1 MFVWRI
7 PVKGEIHHHSTI
19 VHIRCKDRPIVIRRT
34 IVTGL
39 AAAAIA
45 FAILGWIG
53 YWVPIYREV
62 KINDRFHAYFYTH
75 EGLARFYWLR
85 ADADFYIDSTDN
97 YVSIVLHRADE
108 NAIIQRV
115 RHASPNAIQPMAL
128 VASRWPS
135 RRRENE
141 VSATTAPTMVIRLFG
156 ARTWIWLPLAI
167 LAAYPTYVIVRDQR
181 HRRLVAR
188 RGRRGLCVN
197 CGYDLTGLTEPRCP
211 ACGETIVMSETPAD
225 SSADF
230 QGHVLRSAITRFKE
244 QKTLAD
250 RAVGQL
256 SFEKIKQSLDP
267 ETNSVAVIMKH
278 MAGNMR
284 SRWTDFL
291 TSDGEKPWRARDGEF
306 IDEFATRDELSAFW
320 ETGWECLFATLSN
333 LTADDLAKTVHIRG
347 EPLSAI
353 DAILRQIDHYGYHV
367 GQIVM
372 IARILAK
379 DHWKTLTI
387 PRGQSEEFNRR
398 SWKK

>member
-1 MFVWRI
+1 M
-7 PVKGEIHHHSTI
+7 
-19 VHIRCKDRPIVIRRT
+19 IRRT

-45 FAILGWIG
+45 FAILGWVG
-53 YWVPIYREV
+53 YWVPIYREF

-85 ADADFYIDSTDN
+85 ADTDFYIDSPDN
-97 YVSIVLHRADE
+97 YVSIVIRRADE
-108 NAIIQRV
+108 NTIIQSV

-128 VASRWPS
+128 VASRWTLP
-135 RRRENE
+135 RRTAESS
-141 VSATTAPTMVIRLFG
+141 VATVPTTVTRLFG

-167 LAAYPTYVIVRDQR
+167 LAAYPTYAIVRDQW
-181 HRRLVAR
+181 HRRRLAGR
-188 RGRRGLCVN
+188 RRRGLCVN
-197 CGYDLTGLTEPRCP
+197 CGYDLTGLTKPRCP
-211 ACGETIVMSETPAD
+211 ECGDSVVMSENPSE
-225 SSADF
+225 SSADS
-230 QGHVLRSAITRFKE
+230 QGQVLQCAIARFKE
-244 QKTLAD
+244 QKALAE
-250 RAVGQL
+250 RAVEQL
-256 SFEKIKQSLDP
+256 AFEQIKESLDP

-306 IDEFATRDELSAFW
+306 IDEFATREELSAFW

-347 EPLSAI
+347 EGLSVI
-353 DAILRQIDHYGYHV
+353 DAIMRQIDHYGYHV

-372 IARILAK
+372 TARILAK
-379 DHWKTLTI
+379 DNWKTLTI
-387 PRGQSEEFNRR
+387 PRGQSEAFNRR
-398 SWKK
+398 TWKK